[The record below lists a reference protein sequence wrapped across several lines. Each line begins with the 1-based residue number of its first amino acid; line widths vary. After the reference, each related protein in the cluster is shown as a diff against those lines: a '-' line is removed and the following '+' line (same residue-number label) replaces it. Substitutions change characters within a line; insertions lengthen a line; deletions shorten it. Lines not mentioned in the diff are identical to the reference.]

1 MAKFCLPVAALALT
15 LLGGGVASAQSTRR
29 ARPAAP
35 QADAPWRRLA
45 LLRVVGSV
53 ADVRGD
59 GLAGEAA
66 WSLDIHAGM
75 RLLVPTATAGRYWSF
90 GADVGVSTGPRAGE
104 VPTLWLGG
112 LGVGYGT
119 VWVMAL
125 WSPRFME
132 QYSGQFRYG
141 ERPAGV
147 RTTEGLRWTGP
158 PRWVN
163 DGNLDDV
170 IEWAAERTTPDTVL
184 AHGQPWP
191 FAFFTGR
198 PLVLLPYR
206 LNDAALRRFL
216 IEYRVS
222 YVLHDPRDS
231 QRREYGDQLRD
242 LESSGVRG
250 QRLKNLVIYDT
261 RALWQP

>member
-125 WSPRFME
+125 WSPRFV
-132 QYSGQFRYG
+132 FG
-141 ERPAGV
+141 EVQGDTAIGV
-147 RTTEGLRWTGP
+147 RNTLSACMFMGLAC
-158 PRWVN
+158 V
-163 DGNLDDV
+163 DV
-170 IEWAAERTTPDTVL
+170 AHQHIWLERATQQDIRLSFGIDLGMVAQLLVQFAE
-184 AHGQPWP
+184 A
-191 FAFFTGR
+191 R
-198 PLVLLPYR
+198 P
-206 LNDAALRRFL
+206 
-216 IEYRVS
+216 
-222 YVLHDPRDS
+222 
-231 QRREYGDQLRD
+231 G
-242 LESSGVRG
+242 
-250 QRLKNLVIYDT
+250 
-261 RALWQP
+261 